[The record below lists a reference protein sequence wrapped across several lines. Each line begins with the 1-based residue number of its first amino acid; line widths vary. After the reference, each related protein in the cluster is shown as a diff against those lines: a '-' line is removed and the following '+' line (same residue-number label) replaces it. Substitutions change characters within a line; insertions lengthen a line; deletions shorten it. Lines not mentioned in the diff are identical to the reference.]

1 MTYIHTYI
9 QVLSSLNFFIG
20 KRAVMSLEQMSY
32 ECPGLHGPGTRQDIF
47 IQTFAQVLERYPKLI
62 IPLFQ
67 RRYCWTEKQFEKWW
81 NDVHHGKRNHLGLH
95 RWVQDFKH

>member
-1 MTYIHTYI
+1 MTYI
-9 QVLSSLNFFIG
+9 QVFSSLNFFIG

-67 RRYCWTEKQFEKWW
+67 RRYCWTENQFEKWW
-81 NDVHHGKRNHLGLH
+81 NDVHHGERNDLVEH
-95 RWVQDFKH
+95 R